1 MLIPTSVD
9 IMASESQPPLGLN
22 ITKAL
27 IDGHDFNVAASM
39 LEASGVSDQLE
50 SDEKG
55 AGITLF
61 IPTDDSFADLLPAV
75 KIQSLT
81 ADKKAVLLKFHVIH
95 SYYPLG
101 SLESIVNPAQP
112 TLATEITSAGDY
124 TFGISRV
131 NGSVTINTGLIQASV
146 TQTVFDEKPIAIFG
160 INSVLLP
167 KQIFGDTPIKLTT
180 PIAMVPPETNT
191 EFESPSQLTVRD
203 GSDASRRVGLGR
215 YIVGLYCISLFL
227 YVLV

>member
-9 IMASESQPPLGLN
+9 VMASESQPLLGLN

-39 LEASGVSDQLE
+39 LEASGVSDDLE
-50 SDEKG
+50 SDETG

-61 IPTDDSFADLLPAV
+61 IPTDDSFADLLPTV
-75 KIQSLT
+75 KIQSLS
-81 ADKKAVLLKFHVIH
+81 ADKKGVLLKFHVLH

-101 SLESIVNPAQP
+101 SLESIVNPVQP
-112 TLATEITSAGDY
+112 TLATELASAGDY
-124 TFGISRV
+124 TLNISRV
-131 NGSVTINTGLIQASV
+131 NGSVAINTGLVQASV

-167 KQIFGDTPIKLTT
+167 KEIFGNIPIKMTT
-180 PIAMVPPETNT
+180 PLLSTTLLPPQTKT
-191 EFESPSQLTVRD
+191 ELESPTQLSV
-203 GSDASRRVGLGR
+203 SDAARRVGLGR
-215 YIVGLYCISLFL
+215 CIYCILVVYL

>member
-9 IMASESQPPLGLN
+9 VMASESQPLLGLN

-39 LEASGVSDQLE
+39 LEASGVSDDLE
-50 SDEKG
+50 SDETG

-61 IPTDDSFADLLPAV
+61 IPTDDSFADLLPTV
-75 KIQSLT
+75 KIQSLS
-81 ADKKAVLLKFHVIH
+81 ADKKGVLLKFHVLH

-101 SLESIVNPAQP
+101 SLESIVNPVQP
-112 TLATEITSAGDY
+112 TLATELASAGDY
-124 TFGISRV
+124 TLNISRV
-131 NGSVTINTGLIQASV
+131 NGSVAINTGLIQASV

-167 KQIFGDTPIKLTT
+167 KEIFGNIPIKMTT
-180 PIAMVPPETNT
+180 PLLSTTLLPPQTKT
-191 EFESPSQLTVRD
+191 ELESPTQLSV
-203 GSDASRRVGLGR
+203 SDAARRVGLGR
-215 YIVGLYCISLFL
+215 CIYCILVVYL